1 MNRVILIGRLTR
13 EPEIRYA
20 GDTLV
25 AHMTLAVDRRFQDAT
40 DFINCT
46 AFKKT
51 AAFVEKYLNRGTKV
65 AVEGRWQTGSYEKN
79 GKTYYT
85 NECII
90 ENVEFAES
98 KKASEQNAETTNDGF
113 NPVEGATDEQLPF
126 I

>member
-25 AHMTLAVDRRFQDAT
+25 AHITLAVDRRFQDAT
-40 DFINCT
+40 DYINCT

-51 AAFVEKYLNRGTKV
+51 AAFIEKYLNRGTKV

-90 ENVEFAES
+90 DNVEFAES
-98 KKASEQNAETTNDGF
+98 KKAAEQNSETTNDGF
-113 NPVEGATDEQLPF
+113 NEVEGATDEQLPF

>member
-25 AHMTLAVDRRFQDAT
+25 AHITLAVDRRFQDAT

-51 AAFVEKYLNRGTKV
+51 AAFIEKYINRGTKV

-98 KKASEQNAETTNDGF
+98 KKEQNTEPTNDGF
-113 NPVEGATDEQLPF
+113 NAVEGASDEQLPF